1 MRRIATAFALWAG
14 LTIVAAINARIWLG
28 PLDWGVWLIIACAAL
43 VILPPGL
50 DPAILI
56 KRRREEARH
65 RARLRQTGPRPPE
78 HVNCRCWLSPRTMGE
93 NDDG

>member
-14 LTIVAAINARIWLG
+14 LIVGHLF
-28 PLDWGVWLIIACAAL
+28 VEMVLIIACAAL

-78 HVNCRCWLSPRTMGE
+78 HINCRCWLSPRTMGE